1 MGGRSAHPRREVLLS
16 PADPVNTSK
25 VSTMPRPSLGF
36 RHWQQGVSA
45 IEYGLLAALIAL
57 VAIVGMTALGNAN
70 EAGWD
75 AWVARVLAVISP
87 P

>member
-1 MGGRSAHPRREVLLS
+1 MGGRSAHPLLAMLP
-16 PADPVNTSK
+16 PADPVNTSRA
-25 VSTMPRPSLGF
+25 STMPRPSRGL
-36 RHWQQGVSA
+36 RCRQQGVSA

>member
-1 MGGRSAHPRREVLLS
+1 MLLS
-16 PADPVNTSK
+16 PADPVNTPRA
-25 VSTMPRPSLGF
+25 STMSRSSCGL
-36 RHWQQGVSA
+36 RRRQQGVSA
-45 IEYGLLAALIAL
+45 IEYGLLASLIAL